1 MKKTYKKKE
10 EKLTS
15 EGAELRQPVA
25 ELEAPIT
32 EHKQAREKLQESEQ
46 KYRTIF
52 ENVSD
57 IIIHL
62 DKYGKVLDING
73 KAEDCF
79 GYKPDEV
86 IGRNFARIGA
96 LSLKDLPKIVKLF
109 GETISGKR
117 APSIIE
123 LEAKRKDG
131 STVLLEVNTTLVKKE
146 GKIEGTIAII
156 RDVTERKQAEN
167 ELRKF
172 KTISDKAG
180 YGITIVNLEGN
191 VSYVNA
197 SFARIH
203 GYTPDELIGQHLSIF
218 HTEQQ
223 MAKVNRLIKQLNRE
237 GSYVAEEV
245 GHKRKDSTEFTTLMN
260 GTLVKDEQ
268 GTPLFMAA
276 TVVDITERKQMEEEL
291 REAEFRYRTVA
302 NSTYDWEYLEN
313 PDGTYRYVSPSC
325 ERITG
330 YEVDEFISNPDL
342 LRGIV
347 VVEDKEKWLEHH
359 RQVAQERGEHEVQ
372 FRIQRKDGETC
383 WIEQAGRPVIDDQGR
398 FLGYRASNRD
408 VTDRKQVEE
417 ALKESEEFNIS
428 LLANSP
434 NPIIVVNPDNSIR
447 YVNPAHEKLTGF
459 SLAELIGRKAP
470 YPYWPEERV
479 KKITSDLE
487 TAMRRKTV
495 RIEELFRNKSGEQF
509 WVEIT
514 SAPISKDGKFKYL
527 LANWVDIT
535 ERKQA
540 EEALQAILKT
550 ALDGFYLADLE
561 GKLLEVNDSYCKMI
575 GYTREELLKMS
586 TRDIE
591 AIESPEEIAQH
602 IKKVMAQGSD
612 RFESRHKRKDG
623 QIINVEISVNYLDV
637 GEGQLFVFARDITER
652 RRAEEA
658 LRDSEEKS
666 RKMFESVSDS
676 ISVIDLS
683 GIITQTNQRT
693 VEIHGFSS
701 REEMVGMNAFDL
713 VAPRDRERIARNMR
727 QALKRGIIRDQEY
740 TLLRADG
747 SEFPA
752 ELSTSVLKDASG
764 KVTSHITIAR
774 DITERKQ
781 AEERE
786 KELQKELLLSSR
798 LASIGELAAGIAHQ
812 INNPLT
818 GVLGFSQRLLRK
830 STDQETNQDLKRIY
844 TEAERAAK
852 VVQNLLTFAR
862 RRQPQKQDSDIN
874 EILESALELRAYELT
889 TSNIE
894 VVTDLA
900 PGLPELMLD
909 FQQIQEV
916 FLNIILNAEQAMTE
930 ANGGGKL
937 TIKTKERK
945 GYIRTT
951 FTDNGPGIPAKNLE
965 KIFDPF
971 FSTKGEKG
979 GTGLG
984 LSVCHGIISEH
995 GGRIYARSKPGEGA
1009 TFFIE
1014 LPVPEH

>member
-459 SLAELIGRKAP
+459 SLAELIGLKAP

-637 GEGQLFVFARDITER
+637 GEVQLFVFARDITER
-652 RRAEEA
+652 KQVEEA